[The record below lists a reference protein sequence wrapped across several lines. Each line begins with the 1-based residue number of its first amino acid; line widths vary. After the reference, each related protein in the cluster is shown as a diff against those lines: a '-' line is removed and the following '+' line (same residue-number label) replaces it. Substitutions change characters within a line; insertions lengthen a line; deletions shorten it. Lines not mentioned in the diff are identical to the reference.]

1 MIGGALI
8 VGFCLL
14 VLGWTAEIVG
24 IFIKEPA
31 VVSNCVMGVASQTLT
46 VLPE

>member
-24 IFIKEPA
+24 FFIKEPDLVSDG
-31 VVSNCVMGVASQTLT
+31 VVWV
-46 VLPE
+46 VLS